1 MPTNSAESLVPV
13 SILQRQA
20 GSLCLAIVQDCFYS
34 PADDVP
40 VLSPVEYEHEKK
52 SFSIKQR
59 WVLSIKEVS
68 QMMVL
73 TQLSTFTNP
82 GKTADKVGS
91 TAGIHM
97 QIRRG

>member
-40 VLSPVEYEHEKK
+40 LLSPVEYEHEKK

-59 WVLSIKEVS
+59 
-68 QMMVL
+68 
-73 TQLSTFTNP
+73 
-82 GKTADKVGS
+82 
-91 TAGIHM
+91 
-97 QIRRG
+97 

>member
-40 VLSPVEYEHEKK
+40 LLSPVEYEHENKPFQLSSDEYSALKK
-52 SFSIKQR
+52 SLK
-59 WVLSIKEVS
+59 
-68 QMMVL
+68 
-73 TQLSTFTNP
+73 
-82 GKTADKVGS
+82 
-91 TAGIHM
+91 
-97 QIRRG
+97 